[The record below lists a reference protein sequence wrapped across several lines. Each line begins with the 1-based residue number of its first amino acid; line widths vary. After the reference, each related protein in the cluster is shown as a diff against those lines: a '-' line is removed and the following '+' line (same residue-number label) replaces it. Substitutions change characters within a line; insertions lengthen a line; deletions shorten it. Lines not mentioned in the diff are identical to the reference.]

1 MDSHHY
7 FVRSPKLI
15 GVSPAVSDL
24 DFPLDEEAPGGAAD
38 VVVPASH
45 GGAGAAQPSWGAWR
59 RGHG

>member
-24 DFPLDEEAPGGAAD
+24 DFPLDEGVIFD
-38 VVVPASH
+38 NIF
-45 GGAGAAQPSWGAWR
+45 
-59 RGHG
+59 